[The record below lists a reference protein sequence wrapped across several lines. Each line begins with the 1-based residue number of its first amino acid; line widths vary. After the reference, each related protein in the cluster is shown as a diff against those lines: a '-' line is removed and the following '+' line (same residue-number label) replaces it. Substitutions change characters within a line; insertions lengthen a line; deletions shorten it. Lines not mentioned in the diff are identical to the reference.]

1 MGGSL
6 PAPSTEPLSEPGQL
20 RASTLER
27 VKLAPF
33 ALALGLGVLL
43 SAPAPAAAPAHA
55 TQLGQAVQ
63 AALGACGVR
72 PKLSGDLG
80 DAAADLLAG
89 YDLEQA
95 LPRHSYR
102 AHRAQGWTS
111 TYHGD
116 LAWVRRT
123 LGEGCGKWQGYT
135 QYGLATD
142 GERMGLILGTPARVD
157 LTQSRRWL
165 NDFLAATNK
174 ARAQGQKCGGKLMN
188 AVGPLKWDTRLE
200 AAAAK
205 HATDMVKLDF
215 RGHTNPKDGSG
226 PLQRASGYG
235 FRGSVGENIQYGS
248 ITAGEAVKNL
258 LTSPGHCENL
268 MRPEWKLFG
277 AAVNNGTTKTLFA
290 TYWVQVFGAE

>member
-1 MGGSL
+1 MK
-6 PAPSTEPLSEPGQL
+6 P
-20 RASTLER
+20 
-27 VKLAPF
+27 APF
-33 ALALGLGVLL
+33 ALALSLGGLL
-43 SAPAPAAAPAHA
+43 SAQAPAAAPAHPE
-55 TQLGQAVQ
+55 QLNKAVQ
-63 AALGACGVR
+63 AALGSCGVR
-72 PKLSGDLG
+72 PRLSGDLG
-80 DAAADLLAG
+80 EAAADLMAG
-89 YDLEQA
+89 YALEQA

-102 AHRAQGWTS
+102 AHRAQGWSS

-116 LAWVRRT
+116 LAWVGRK
-123 LGEGCGKWQGYT
+123 LGEQCGKWQDYAE
-135 QYGLATD
+135 YGLATD
-142 GERMGLILGTPARVD
+142 GTRMALVLGTPARVD

-165 NDFLAATNK
+165 SDFLSATNR

-200 AAAAK
+200 AAAAR

-215 RGHTNPKDGSG
+215 RGHTNPVSGSG
-226 PLQRASGYG
+226 PLERAQGYG

-248 ITAGEAVKNL
+248 ITAGEAVKHL

>member
-1 MGGSL
+1 MK
-6 PAPSTEPLSEPGQL
+6 P
-20 RASTLER
+20 
-27 VKLAPF
+27 APF
-33 ALALGLGVLL
+33 ALALSLGCLL
-43 SAPAPAAAPAHA
+43 SAFAPAAAPAHSD
-55 TQLGQAVQ
+55 QLNKAVQ
-63 AALGACGVR
+63 AALGKCGVS
-72 PKLSGDLG
+72 PKLSGDLSE
-80 DAAADLLAG
+80 AAADLMAA

-102 AHRAQGWTS
+102 AYRAQGWTS

-116 LAWVRRT
+116 LTWVRRT
-123 LGEGCGKWQGYT
+123 LGEQCGKWQGYT